1 MNLVTWKTHIVNDQR
16 ICYACGQ
23 GHKRNEQGQM
33 L

>member
-16 ICYACGQ
+16 ICCAYGQ
-23 GHKRNEQGQM
+23 RHKRNEQGQM